1 MHGLTPPYSF
11 SDGRNDVRVARAA
24 AQIATHA
31 LANLWRRE
39 ILNREWLRYVYRRGT
54 RPARSRFFDHCDSR
68 HDLARRAKTALKPV
82 MLDEHLLERVQAA
95 VALQPLNG
103 GNLMAIVH
111 RRQSHT
117 GQNPPAFDVDCARP
131 AFPAIARFLR
141 AGQGQFI
148 TQCIEQSRPRLDF

>member
-1 MHGLTPPYSF
+1 MPPCSF

-31 LANLWRRE
+31 LANLCPRE
-39 ILNREWLRYVYRRGT
+39 ILNREWLCDVYRRGT
-54 RPARSRFFDHCDSR
+54 RPPRFRFFDHCNSR

-95 VALQPLNG
+95 VAPQPLNG
-103 GNLMAIVH
+103 GDLMAVVH

-117 GQNPPAFDVDCARP
+117 GQNSPPFDMDCARP
-131 AFPAIARFLR
+131 AFPAIARFLW
-141 AGQGQFI
+141 ASQGQFI
-148 TQCIEQSRPRLDF
+148 TQYIEQYRPRLDF

>member
-1 MHGLTPPYSF
+1 MRSRISAG
-11 SDGRNDVRVARAA
+11 V
-24 AQIATHA
+24 
-31 LANLWRRE
+31 E
-39 ILNREWLRYVYRRGT
+39 ILNREWLRDVYRRGT
-54 RPARSRFFDHCDSR
+54 RPARFRFFDHCDSR

-103 GNLMAIVH
+103 GDLMAIVH

-141 AGQGQFI
+141 ASQGQFI
-148 TQCIEQSRPRLDF
+148 TQCIEQCRPRLDS